1 LEINEKISDTAYK
14 VLAKNT
20 FLIGLGAFG
29 SKAISFIM
37 LPFFTR
43 ALSRSEYGQISIF
56 ITTISLLIPL
66 VTMDIVEAVFRF
78 TIAEESVKRKQ
89 EILTSSLLLVM
100 GGTLIFIIFKP
111 WLIHLEIFSRFFWF
125 FIVTFVLSS
134 VFSILKTFVRA
145 EKRIILYAS
154 SDIVYTALFASLGI
168 FLVFILK
175 KGIYGYFIAMIGA
188 AFFANI
194 YLFYAGQLYR
204 KMSFRYISISQLI
217 NMLRYSLPIVPTA
230 ISWWVINVSDRYLL
244 TFFLGYSST
253 GLYAVSCKFM
263 AILNVLKGIFM
274 QAWQISAI
282 DEYNKKA
289 KGEFYSK
296 IFLALYTLMMLA
308 VFLFAIFLKQIVY
321 IMTSPEFFQAWEY
334 VPILL
339 LGAVFSAFS
348 SFFGVGYI
356 ASKKTGG
363 AFRTSV
369 MGAVINVV
377 INLFLIPK
385 IGIQAAALSTFL
397 AYLCVWIVRTYDT
410 KKYLNIKLDWFK
422 LIQGLFFAAIAL
434 GANFLSNFTLTI
446 IVQILGLF
454 FFIVLFKQEIQ
465 MLIKFTL
472 KNTLKRFLQI
482 K

>member
-1 LEINEKISDTAYK
+1 M
-14 VLAKNT
+14 
-20 FLIGLGAFG
+20 LGRG
-29 SKAISFIM
+29 SS
-37 LPFFTR
+37 
-43 ALSRSEYGQISIF
+43 SSY
-56 ITTISLLIPL
+56 TTI
-66 VTMDIVEAVFRF
+66 
-78 TIAEESVKRKQ
+78 
-89 EILTSSLLLVM
+89 
-100 GGTLIFIIFKP
+100 
-111 WLIHLEIFSRFFWF
+111 
-125 FIVTFVLSS
+125 
-134 VFSILKTFVRA
+134 
-145 EKRIILYAS
+145 
-154 SDIVYTALFASLGI
+154 
-168 FLVFILK
+168 
-175 KGIYGYFIAMIGA
+175 
-188 AFFANI
+188 
-194 YLFYAGQLYR
+194 
-204 KMSFRYISISQLI
+204 
-217 NMLRYSLPIVPTA
+217 
-230 ISWWVINVSDRYLL
+230 
-244 TFFLGYSST
+244 LGYSST

-282 DEYNKKA
+282 EEYNKKT
-289 KGEFYSK
+289 KGEFYSR

-308 VFLFAIFLKQIVY
+308 VFLFAIFLKQIVH

-334 VPILL
+334 VPILI

-422 LIQGLFFAAIAL
+422 LTQGLFFAAIAL
-434 GANFLSNFTLTI
+434 GADFLSNFTLTI
-446 IVQILGLF
+446 IVQILSLF

-472 KNTLKRFLQI
+472 KNALKRFLQI

>member
-1 LEINEKISDTAYK
+1 MEINEEISDTAYK

-20 FLIGLGAFG
+20 FIITLGTFG

-56 ITTISLLIPL
+56 IVTISLLIPL

-78 TIAEESVKRKQ
+78 TIEEELVKRKQ
-89 EILTSSLLLVM
+89 AVLSSSLLLVI
-100 GGTLIFIIFKP
+100 GSTLIFIIFKP
-111 WLIHLEIFSRFFWF
+111 WFIYLEIFSRFFWF

-134 VFSILKTFVRA
+134 IFSIFKTFVRA
-145 EKRIILYAS
+145 EKKIILYTS
-154 SDIVYTALFASLGI
+154 SDIIYATLFASLGI
-168 FLVFILK
+168 ILVFILK
-175 KGIYGYFIAMIGA
+175 KGIYGYFITMIGA
-188 AFFANI
+188 AFVANI

-217 NMLRYSLPIVPTA
+217 NMIKYSLPIVPTA
-230 ISWWVINVSDRYLL
+230 MSWWVINVSDRYLL

-253 GLYAVSCKFM
+253 GLYAVSCKFV
-263 AILNVLKGIFM
+263 AILNVLKGIFL

-282 DEYNKKA
+282 EEYNKEA
-289 KGEFYSK
+289 KGEFYSR
-296 IFLALYTLMMLA
+296 IFLSLYTLMIFA
-308 VFLFAIFLKQIVY
+308 VFLFAIFLKQLVH
-321 IMTSPEFFQAWEY
+321 IMTSLEYFQAWEY
-334 VPILL
+334 LPMLL

-356 ASKKTGG
+356 ASKRTGG

-369 MGAVINVV
+369 MGAAINV
-377 INLFLIPK
+377 IANLLLIPK

-397 AYLCVWIVRTYDT
+397 AYLSVWIVRTYDT

-422 LIQGLFFAAIAL
+422 LIQGVVFVAIAL
-434 GANFLSNFTLTI
+434 GANFLSNFNLTI
-446 IVQILGLF
+446 IVQILSFF
-454 FFIVLFKQEIQ
+454 FFIVLFKKEIQ
-465 MLIKFTL
+465 VMIKFAL
-472 KNTLKRFLQI
+472 INTVKRFQ
-482 K
+482 